1 STLGCTLRNSSAT
14 AMEMGPT
21 VEEPSSVTV
30 PESSVP
36 ADPPLLEGAGLFVP
50 GWDAGGLPAPGWLP
64 GLLLARPPQPV
75 SMASRAAAAAVVIRV
90 RFMAVSI
97 PFLCWLLAEYFRS
110 SIPML
115 SPGCC
120 AGVLVWLAFG

>member
-1 STLGCTLRNSSAT
+1 NSSAT

-30 PESSVP
+30 PESSVLV
-36 ADPPLLEGAGLFVP
+36 DPPLLDGAWLLVPWLDGAGLFD
-50 GWDAGGLPAPGWLP
+50 W
-64 GLLLARPPQPV
+64 PPQAV